1 MSYHM
6 DLDTLKE
13 YRQYAK
19 RLNESDRNRLEKIR
33 IEKEFSE
40 VIDFML
46 EENIKL
52 EQECII

>member
-1 MSYHM
+1 M